1 VKVRKAVI
9 PVAGLG
15 TRFLPATKVVA
26 KELFPIVDRPSVH
39 YIVEEAWRAGIRE
52 IVFVTA
58 SGKGAIEDYFDID
71 VGLELFLEKKND
83 IERLEIVREVGRAVQ
98 VHSVRQKIALGLGH
112 AILTARNFIGD
123 EPFAVLLGDDLVDAD
138 KPCIGQMAKVAEKH
152 DAPVIAAFRV
162 PEDKIERYGII
173 DPEPKPVAPR
183 TWKIR
188 TMVEKPK
195 KKPPSNIA
203 IIGRYILP
211 PEIFGIL
218 EKTTPGVGGEIQLTD
233 ALIRLNREQGVLAYE
248 FEGDRYDA
256 GDIYGFL
263 EANLCFALKRPEL
276 RERLVELLQRLAK
289 QHAG

>member
-71 VGLELFLEKKND
+71 VGLELFLENKHD
-83 IERLEIVREVGRAVQ
+83 EERLRMVREIGRAVQ
-98 VHSVRQKIALGLGH
+98 VHSVRQKTALGLGH
-112 AILTARNFIGD
+112 AVLSARNFIGD
-123 EPFAVLLGDDLVDAD
+123 EPFAVLLGDDLVDAEE
-138 KPCIGQMAKVAEKH
+138 PCIGQMAKVAEAH

-162 PEDKIERYGII
+162 PPEKISRYGII
-173 DPEPKPVAPR
+173 DPAPKPVAPR

-195 KKPPSNIA
+195 SNPPSNLA
-203 IIGRYILP
+203 IIGRYILTP
-211 PEIFGIL
+211 QIFEIL
-218 EKTTPGVGGEIQLTD
+218 AKTQPGVGGEIQLTD
-233 ALIRLNREQGVLAYE
+233 ALIRLNRQQGILAYE

-276 RERLVELLQRLAK
+276 HDGVHDLLCRLADK
-289 QHAG
+289 K

>member
-1 VKVRKAVI
+1 MKVRKAVI

-71 VGLELFLEKKND
+71 VGLELFLENKHD
-83 IERLEIVREVGRAVQ
+83 EERLRMVREIGRAVQ
-98 VHSVRQKIALGLGH
+98 VHSVRQKTALGLGH
-112 AILTARNFIGD
+112 AVLSARNFIGD
-123 EPFAVLLGDDLVDAD
+123 EPFAVLLGDDLVDAEE
-138 KPCIGQMAKVAEKH
+138 PCIGQMAKVAEAH

-162 PEDKIERYGII
+162 PPEKISRYGII
-173 DPEPKPVAPR
+173 DPAPKPVAPR

-195 KKPPSNIA
+195 SNPPSNLA
-203 IIGRYILP
+203 IIGRYILTP
-211 PEIFGIL
+211 QIFEIL
-218 EKTTPGVGGEIQLTD
+218 AKTQPGVGGEIQLTD
-233 ALIRLNREQGVLAYE
+233 ALIRLNRQQGILAYE

-276 RERLVELLQRLAK
+276 HDGVHDLLCRLADK
-289 QHAG
+289 K